1 MDSTNIFS
9 VFFFFSWIPNNPLV
23 CTKEL
28 KWIQTWMTAHPT
40 VVKDLTEQSHMS
52 NTLREPQ

>member
-1 MDSTNIFS
+1 MDSTNILT
-9 VFFFFSWIPNNPLV
+9 VFFLFSWIPNNPLV

-40 VVKDLTEQSHMS
+40 VVKNLTEQSR